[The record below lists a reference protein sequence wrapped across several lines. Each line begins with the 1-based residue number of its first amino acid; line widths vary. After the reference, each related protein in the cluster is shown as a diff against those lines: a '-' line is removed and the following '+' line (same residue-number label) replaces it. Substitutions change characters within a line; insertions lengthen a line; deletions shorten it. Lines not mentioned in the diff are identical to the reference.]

1 MELFANAYRW
11 VWVHCVLALAIGIA
25 MTLPHRVKLSVV
37 AWYAG
42 IVVVVTLFW
51 FLFCCMAVYIMASLL
66 TR

>member
-1 MELFANAYRW
+1 LAWPGYEL
-11 VWVHCVLALAIGIA
+11 HCVLALVVGIA
-25 MTLPHRVKLSVV
+25 MILPPRMKMYVV

-51 FLFCCMAVYIMASLL
+51 FLFCCMAVYIMASLF